1 MTQRSRQRGLGL
13 FGFIGVVG
21 LVGFFA
27 LVTIKTI
34 PLYLNEMKIKR
45 SVNAVAMDPDN
56 ADKDNAYIT
65 ERLQR
70 RWDVEDAY
78 MLEPRDVKIVK
89 EKNGGKALKY
99 DYDARV
105 NLFYNIYLVVQFTGD
120 YKMRGPSNIGP

>member
-1 MTQRSRQRGLGL
+1 MTLRNKQGGLGM
-13 FGFIGVVG
+13 FGFIVVIG

-27 LVTIKTI
+27 LVTIKGI

-45 SVNAVAMDPDN
+45 SVHAVAMDPEN

-89 EKNGGKALKY
+89 DKGGGRSLKY

-105 NLFYNIYLVVQFTGD
+105 NLFYNIFLVIQFTGD
-120 YKMRGPSNIGP
+120 EKMRTVSAQ

>member
-1 MTQRSRQRGLGL
+1 MARSRESGIGL
-13 FGFIGVVG
+13 FGFIVIMG
-21 LVGFFA
+21 LIGFFS
-27 LVTIKTI
+27 LVTIKVI

-45 SVNAVAMDPDN
+45 AVHAVAIDPDN

-89 EKNGGKALKY
+89 EKNGGRALKY

-105 NLFYNIYLVVQFTGD
+105 NLFYNIFVVIQFTGD
-120 YKMRGPSNIGP
+120 EKMRIASTAY